1 MKKKIL
7 SLILIGICS
16 FGLISCENPKD
27 NVNRENLN
35 ATQDNRFIN
44 TKDKYVIGRD
54 NYDVYYDKITN
65 IVYLINNEGS
75 RKGQC
80 ARTGIT
86 PLIGRD
92 KLPMTLDEYNSTK

>member
-27 NVNRENLN
+27 SVNRDINS
-35 ATQDNRFIN
+35 TQDNRFVE
-44 TKDKYVIGRD
+44 TGDEYVLGEEKYKIC
-54 NYDVYYDKITN
+54 YDKTTN
-65 IVYLINNEGS
+65 IVYLLNDEGI
-75 RKGQC
+75 GQSS
-80 ARTGIT
+80 RTGIT
-86 PLIGRD
+86 PLIGKD